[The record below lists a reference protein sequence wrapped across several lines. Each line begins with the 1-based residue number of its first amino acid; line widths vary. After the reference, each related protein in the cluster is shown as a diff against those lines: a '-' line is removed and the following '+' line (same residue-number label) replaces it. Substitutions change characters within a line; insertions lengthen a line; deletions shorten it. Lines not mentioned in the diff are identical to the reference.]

1 MGKYPTNYFNQFPSL
16 TNGIGLRNIPINNMW
31 AGPYGEPLL
40 STYGRQ
46 KYLPVPRSTPMSIAP
61 TLPSAGSLGPLV
73 RGGVNTA
80 SNPASSGGF
89 LKTLG
94 GIGKGIGGGLK
105 AISSQLPTLG
115 DAIGMYATYKG
126 YKDYDR
132 LIDEE
137 RVSDTPNINPYKNF
151 GQRGL
156 AELDRY
162 AGHLAQQ
169 RDRSLMEL
177 ERNNAVNNTNIGAN
191 TRSINQARAFM
202 QAGHNDYIT
211 NKSNIDNSYSQALAL
226 QSQMRSGQLNNMD
239 QYSMQGEYQRD
250 LADRQDKAAYFQN
263 KLNAIQSRIN
273 AMQSLGGNLNA
284 IKLNNKTNNLIRQ
297 LSNYGF
303 EFDSDGNIV
312 KR

>member
-1 MGKYPTNYFNQFPSL
+1 MGKYLTNYFNQFPSF
-16 TNGIGLRNIPINNMW
+16 TNGIGFRNIPINNIW

-46 KYLPVPRSTPMSIAP
+46 KYLPVPRSTPMTIAP
-61 TLPSAGSLGPLV
+61 ALPSASSLGLLGR
-73 RGGVNTA
+73 RGANTA
-80 SNPASSGGF
+80 SSPVSSGGF
-89 LKTLG
+89 LKALG
-94 GIGKGIGGGLK
+94 GIGKGLGGGLK
-105 AISSQLPTLG
+105 AISGQLPTLG

-126 YKDYDR
+126 YKDHDR

-137 RVSDTPNINPYKNF
+137 RTSDTPNINPYKNF

-156 AELDRY
+156 AELDKY
-162 AGHLAQQ
+162 ASYLTQQ

-177 ERNNAVNNTNIGAN
+177 ERNNAVNNANIGAN
-191 TRSINQARAFM
+191 TRSINQARTFM
-202 QAGHNDYIT
+202 QAGQNDYIN
-211 NKSNIDNSYSQALAL
+211 NKSNIDNSYNQAQA
-226 QSQMRSGQLNNMD
+226 QRSQMRSGQLNNMD

-263 KLNAIQSRIN
+263 KLNAVQSRIN
-273 AMQSLGGNLNA
+273 AMQSLGSNLNA